1 MLCCAGRRCTVM
13 KLSLNVLREFKEI
26 DLRNSGFSSKH
37 NAIRL
42 YAGDRGVFV
51 FLAVNSLE
59 VLGEC

>member
-1 MLCCAGRRCTVM
+1 M

-59 VLGEC
+59 VLGER